1 MELIDDYDG
10 DDDAHYDNGDD
21 GVHNDDD
28 DDGQVILMDVTVAT
42 GAAAMMAIRLLINH
56 DE

>member
-10 DDDAHYDNGDD
+10 DDDAHFDNGDD
-21 GVHNDDD
+21 GVHN

>member
-10 DDDAHYDNGDD
+10 DDDALYDNCDD
-21 GVHNDDD
+21 GVHN

-42 GAAAMMAIRLLINH
+42 GAAAMMAIRLLMNH